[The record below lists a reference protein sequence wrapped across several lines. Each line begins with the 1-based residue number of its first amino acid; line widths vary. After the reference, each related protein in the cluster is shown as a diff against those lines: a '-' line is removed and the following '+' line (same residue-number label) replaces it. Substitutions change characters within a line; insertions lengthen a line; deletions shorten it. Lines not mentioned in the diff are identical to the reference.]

1 MVGIAQCAKV
11 PMSILTLAR
20 YILEF
25 SLMDYSTVTRSESK
39 LAAAAL
45 FMALRMSK
53 HGEWDDTLR
62 YYTGEL
68 HSSWSDD
75 ILESS

>member
-1 MVGIAQCAKV
+1 
-11 PMSILTLAR
+11 MSILTLAR

-25 SLMDYSTVTRSESK
+25 SLMDYATVTRSESK

-62 YYTGEL
+62 YYSGECFFF
-68 HSSWSDD
+68 SFFFGRAS
-75 ILESS
+75 ILV